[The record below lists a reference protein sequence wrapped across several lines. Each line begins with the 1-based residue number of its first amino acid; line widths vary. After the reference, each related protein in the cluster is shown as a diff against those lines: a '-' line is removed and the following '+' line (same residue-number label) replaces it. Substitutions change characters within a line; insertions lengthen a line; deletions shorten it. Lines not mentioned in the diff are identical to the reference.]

1 VAYSVGS
8 CPSFNP
14 TYFGSN
20 VVSTGIKYFGS
31 VTVRNCVFLGDWD
44 VVNNMGVTMYASD
57 NFVINGVV
65 IW

>member
-1 VAYSVGS
+1 MAYSVGS

-14 TYFGSN
+14 TYFGTNVISN
-20 VVSTGIKYFGS
+20 GIKYSGS
-31 VTVRNCVFLGDWD
+31 VTVRNCVFLGCWNVINDSK
-44 VVNNMGVTMYASD
+44 VTMYASD